1 MVAMKFCAA
10 SVVLLLLIGQSEVF
24 GLLPTWERDRSFRTR
39 TMTQDST
46 VPPELSVIW
55 TELLGL
61 RQLVLSL
68 QAAVVEQRQS
78 LRTSESRMR
87 DGQEV
92 VEKQRQQLDAMHIQM
107 DVDRM
112 LVLSLQ
118 AASVDQHNTLR
129 TIETRLRDSEEV
141 AEKKRQVLDSL
152 QVQVEADKKTV
163 SEINADLKRR
173 EEHRQEEVSRLHS
186 RVNAS
191 EGSVEDLK
199 RKTTALAD
207 DLPFLRMRLRA
218 SESALDQLKRK
229 SSVLASRLCLVE
241 NLRKTSSVADAEVQV
256 HQNSSQGHTSAL
268 TSEKDG
274 QWQKIKSRVETDSSN
289 IHQNMS
295 AFHARLLHL
304 EGKIMTGE
312 QHLQDIRG
320 LEVQMNVV
328 KNHVEDLWTEI
339 SVKSGQLSNMEAQ
352 LGNGCNNTAALE
364 GNVKMA
370 EAHVEKLKVLSS
382 ALEVRLNV
390 SERLLEELKTEC
402 TALDRRLNVSDKFQE
417 QLKTESRGELLTV
430 TERLKLTEAEVGDL
444 WMKNTAQTTRVSNM
458 ESRLTDSI
466 QNTAAVEV
474 RLNISEKI
482 LEELK
487 TECTAWATHL
497 SNVEFQLTHN
507 INNTEVLLR
516 RLNMNGQ
523 KINNL
528 KETTEDLMSR
538 LHVLEQHGTQTSG
551 ETKVAFA
558 AALTDSGSV
567 GPFDQET
574 TLIFS
579 KVFTNIGRAYD
590 ETSGVFTAPV
600 DGIYVFSFTA
610 ADFLKGYMGVTLYC
624 NRQPIVSS
632 LDLNDHGGYA
642 SATNGVL
649 IPLEAGDRVRL
660 SLPASYR
667 LYDDMRSF
675 SVFSGFLLFQ
685 LEADQ

>member
-1 MVAMKFCAA
+1 
-10 SVVLLLLIGQSEVF
+10 
-24 GLLPTWERDRSFRTR
+24 
-39 TMTQDST
+39 
-46 VPPELSVIW
+46 
-55 TELLGL
+55 
-61 RQLVLSL
+61 
-68 QAAVVEQRQS
+68 
-78 LRTSESRMR
+78 
-87 DGQEV
+87 
-92 VEKQRQQLDAMHIQM
+92 
-107 DVDRM
+107 
-112 LVLSLQ
+112 
-118 AASVDQHNTLR
+118 
-129 TIETRLRDSEEV
+129 
-141 AEKKRQVLDSL
+141 
-152 QVQVEADKKTV
+152 
-163 SEINADLKRR
+163 
-173 EEHRQEEVSRLHS
+173 
-186 RVNAS
+186 
-191 EGSVEDLK
+191 
-199 RKTTALAD
+199 
-207 DLPFLRMRLRA
+207 MRLRA

-312 QHLQDIRG
+312 QHLQDIRAAVVNTLNDTETQRER

-402 TALDRRLNVSDKFQE
+402 
-417 QLKTESRGELLTV
+417 
-430 TERLKLTEAEVGDL
+430 
-444 WMKNTAQTTRVSNM
+444 TAQTTRVSNM

>member
-1 MVAMKFCAA
+1 
-10 SVVLLLLIGQSEVF
+10 
-24 GLLPTWERDRSFRTR
+24 
-39 TMTQDST
+39 
-46 VPPELSVIW
+46 
-55 TELLGL
+55 
-61 RQLVLSL
+61 
-68 QAAVVEQRQS
+68 
-78 LRTSESRMR
+78 
-87 DGQEV
+87 
-92 VEKQRQQLDAMHIQM
+92 
-107 DVDRM
+107 
-112 LVLSLQ
+112 
-118 AASVDQHNTLR
+118 
-129 TIETRLRDSEEV
+129 
-141 AEKKRQVLDSL
+141 
-152 QVQVEADKKTV
+152 
-163 SEINADLKRR
+163 
-173 EEHRQEEVSRLHS
+173 
-186 RVNAS
+186 
-191 EGSVEDLK
+191 
-199 RKTTALAD
+199 
-207 DLPFLRMRLRA
+207 MRLRA

-241 NLRKTSSVADAEVQV
+241 NLRKRSSVADTEVQV

-268 TSEKDG
+268 ISERDG
-274 QWQKIKSRVETDSSN
+274 QRQETKSRVETDSSN

-304 EGKIMTGE
+304 EGKMMTGE
-312 QHLQDIRG
+312 QHLHNIR
-320 LEVQMNVV
+320 
-328 KNHVEDLWTEI
+328 
-339 SVKSGQLSNMEAQ
+339 VKSGQLSNMEAQ
-352 LGNGCNNTAALE
+352 LGNACNNTAALE

-417 QLKTESRGELLTV
+417 QLKTESR
-430 TERLKLTEAEVGDL
+430 
-444 WMKNTAQTTRVSNM
+444 AQTTRVSNV
-458 ESRLTDSI
+458 ESRLTNSI
-466 QNTAAVEV
+466 HNTAAVEV

-487 TECTAWATHL
+487 TECTAWTTHL

-507 INNTEVLLR
+507 IDNTEVLLR

-528 KETTEDLMSR
+528 KETTKDLMSR

-600 DGIYVFSFTA
+600 DAIYVFSFTA
-610 ADFLKGYMGVTLYC
+610 ADFLKGYMGVTLYR
-624 NRQPIVSS
+624 NQQPIVSS

-642 SATNGVL
+642 SATNGAL

-667 LYDDMRSF
+667 LYDDTRSF

-685 LEADQ
+685 VEADQ

>member
-1 MVAMKFCAA
+1 
-10 SVVLLLLIGQSEVF
+10 
-24 GLLPTWERDRSFRTR
+24 
-39 TMTQDST
+39 
-46 VPPELSVIW
+46 
-55 TELLGL
+55 
-61 RQLVLSL
+61 
-68 QAAVVEQRQS
+68 
-78 LRTSESRMR
+78 
-87 DGQEV
+87 
-92 VEKQRQQLDAMHIQM
+92 
-107 DVDRM
+107 
-112 LVLSLQ
+112 
-118 AASVDQHNTLR
+118 
-129 TIETRLRDSEEV
+129 
-141 AEKKRQVLDSL
+141 
-152 QVQVEADKKTV
+152 
-163 SEINADLKRR
+163 
-173 EEHRQEEVSRLHS
+173 
-186 RVNAS
+186 
-191 EGSVEDLK
+191 
-199 RKTTALAD
+199 
-207 DLPFLRMRLRA
+207 MRLRA

-241 NLRKTSSVADAEVQV
+241 NLRKRSSVADTEVQV

-268 TSEKDG
+268 ISERDG
-274 QWQKIKSRVETDSSN
+274 QRQETKSRVETDSSN

-304 EGKIMTGE
+304 EGKMMTGE
-312 QHLQDIRG
+312 QHLHNIRAAIVNTLNDTETQKER

-328 KNHVEDLWTEI
+328 KNHVEDMWTEI

-352 LGNGCNNTAALE
+352 LGNACNNTAALE

-382 ALEVRLNV
+382 AL
-390 SERLLEELKTEC
+390 
-402 TALDRRLNVSDKFQE
+402 DRRLNVSDKFQE
-417 QLKTESRGELLTV
+417 QLKTESR
-430 TERLKLTEAEVGDL
+430 
-444 WMKNTAQTTRVSNM
+444 
-458 ESRLTDSI
+458 
-466 QNTAAVEV
+466 
-474 RLNISEKI
+474 
-482 LEELK
+482 
-487 TECTAWATHL
+487 AWTTHL

-507 INNTEVLLR
+507 IDNTEVLLR

-528 KETTEDLMSR
+528 KETTKDLMSR

-600 DGIYVFSFTA
+600 DAIYVFSFTA
-610 ADFLKGYMGVTLYC
+610 ADFLKGYMGVTLYR
-624 NRQPIVSS
+624 NQQPIVSS

-642 SATNGVL
+642 SATNGAL

-667 LYDDMRSF
+667 LYDDTRSF

-685 LEADQ
+685 VEADQ

>member
-1 MVAMKFCAA
+1 
-10 SVVLLLLIGQSEVF
+10 
-24 GLLPTWERDRSFRTR
+24 
-39 TMTQDST
+39 
-46 VPPELSVIW
+46 
-55 TELLGL
+55 
-61 RQLVLSL
+61 
-68 QAAVVEQRQS
+68 
-78 LRTSESRMR
+78 
-87 DGQEV
+87 
-92 VEKQRQQLDAMHIQM
+92 
-107 DVDRM
+107 
-112 LVLSLQ
+112 
-118 AASVDQHNTLR
+118 
-129 TIETRLRDSEEV
+129 
-141 AEKKRQVLDSL
+141 
-152 QVQVEADKKTV
+152 
-163 SEINADLKRR
+163 
-173 EEHRQEEVSRLHS
+173 
-186 RVNAS
+186 
-191 EGSVEDLK
+191 
-199 RKTTALAD
+199 
-207 DLPFLRMRLRA
+207 MRLRA

-241 NLRKTSSVADAEVQV
+241 NLRKRSSVADTEVQV

-268 TSEKDG
+268 ISERDG
-274 QWQKIKSRVETDSSN
+274 QRQETKSRVETDSSN

-304 EGKIMTGE
+304 EGKMMTGE
-312 QHLQDIRG
+312 QHLHNIRAAIVNTLNDTETQKER

-328 KNHVEDLWTEI
+328 KNHVEDMWTEI

-352 LGNGCNNTAALE
+352 LGNACNNTAALE

-417 QLKTESRGELLTV
+417 QLKTESR
-430 TERLKLTEAEVGDL
+430 
-444 WMKNTAQTTRVSNM
+444 AQTTRVSNV
-458 ESRLTDSI
+458 ESRLTNSI
-466 QNTAAVEV
+466 HNTAAVEV

-487 TECTAWATHL
+487 TECTAWTTHL

-507 INNTEVLLR
+507 IDN
-516 RLNMNGQ
+516 
-523 KINNL
+523 
-528 KETTEDLMSR
+528 TEDLMSR

-600 DGIYVFSFTA
+600 DAIYVFSFTA
-610 ADFLKGYMGVTLYC
+610 ADFLKGYMGVTLYR
-624 NRQPIVSS
+624 NQQPIVSS

-642 SATNGVL
+642 SATNGAL

-667 LYDDMRSF
+667 LYDDTRSF

-685 LEADQ
+685 VEADQ

>member
-1 MVAMKFCAA
+1 
-10 SVVLLLLIGQSEVF
+10 
-24 GLLPTWERDRSFRTR
+24 
-39 TMTQDST
+39 
-46 VPPELSVIW
+46 
-55 TELLGL
+55 
-61 RQLVLSL
+61 
-68 QAAVVEQRQS
+68 
-78 LRTSESRMR
+78 
-87 DGQEV
+87 
-92 VEKQRQQLDAMHIQM
+92 
-107 DVDRM
+107 
-112 LVLSLQ
+112 
-118 AASVDQHNTLR
+118 
-129 TIETRLRDSEEV
+129 
-141 AEKKRQVLDSL
+141 
-152 QVQVEADKKTV
+152 
-163 SEINADLKRR
+163 
-173 EEHRQEEVSRLHS
+173 
-186 RVNAS
+186 
-191 EGSVEDLK
+191 
-199 RKTTALAD
+199 
-207 DLPFLRMRLRA
+207 MRLRA

-241 NLRKTSSVADAEVQV
+241 NLRKRSSVADTEVQV

-268 TSEKDG
+268 ISERDG
-274 QWQKIKSRVETDSSN
+274 QRQETKSRVETDSSN

-304 EGKIMTGE
+304 EGKMMTGE
-312 QHLQDIRG
+312 QHLHNIRAAIVNTLNDTETQKER

-328 KNHVEDLWTEI
+328 KNHVEDMWTEI

-352 LGNGCNNTAALE
+352 LGNACNNTAALE

-417 QLKTESRGELLTV
+417 QLKTESR
-430 TERLKLTEAEVGDL
+430 
-444 WMKNTAQTTRVSNM
+444 AQTTRVSNV
-458 ESRLTDSI
+458 ESRLTNSI
-466 QNTAAVEV
+466 HNTAAVEV

-487 TECTAWATHL
+487 TECTAWTTHL

-507 INNTEVLLR
+507 IDNTEVLLR

-528 KETTEDLMSR
+528 KETTKDLMSR

-600 DGIYVFSFTA
+600 DAIYVFSFTA
-610 ADFLKGYMGVTLYC
+610 ADFLKGYMGVTLYR
-624 NRQPIVSS
+624 NQQPIVSS

-642 SATNGVL
+642 SATNGAL

-667 LYDDMRSF
+667 LYDDTRSF

-685 LEADQ
+685 VEADQ

>member
-1 MVAMKFCAA
+1 
-10 SVVLLLLIGQSEVF
+10 
-24 GLLPTWERDRSFRTR
+24 
-39 TMTQDST
+39 
-46 VPPELSVIW
+46 
-55 TELLGL
+55 
-61 RQLVLSL
+61 
-68 QAAVVEQRQS
+68 
-78 LRTSESRMR
+78 
-87 DGQEV
+87 
-92 VEKQRQQLDAMHIQM
+92 
-107 DVDRM
+107 
-112 LVLSLQ
+112 
-118 AASVDQHNTLR
+118 
-129 TIETRLRDSEEV
+129 
-141 AEKKRQVLDSL
+141 
-152 QVQVEADKKTV
+152 
-163 SEINADLKRR
+163 
-173 EEHRQEEVSRLHS
+173 
-186 RVNAS
+186 
-191 EGSVEDLK
+191 
-199 RKTTALAD
+199 
-207 DLPFLRMRLRA
+207 MRLRA

-241 NLRKTSSVADAEVQV
+241 NLRKRSSVADTEVQV

-268 TSEKDG
+268 ISERDG
-274 QWQKIKSRVETDSSN
+274 QRQETKSRVETDSSN

-304 EGKIMTGE
+304 EGKMMTGE
-312 QHLQDIRG
+312 QHLHNIRAAIVNTLNDTETQKER

-328 KNHVEDLWTEI
+328 KNHVEDMWTEI

-352 LGNGCNNTAALE
+352 LGNACNNTAALE

-417 QLKTESRGELLTV
+417 QLKTESR
-430 TERLKLTEAEVGDL
+430 
-444 WMKNTAQTTRVSNM
+444 
-458 ESRLTDSI
+458 
-466 QNTAAVEV
+466 
-474 RLNISEKI
+474 
-482 LEELK
+482 
-487 TECTAWATHL
+487 AWTTHL

-507 INNTEVLLR
+507 IDNTEVLLR

-528 KETTEDLMSR
+528 KETTKDLMSR

-600 DGIYVFSFTA
+600 DAIYVFSFTA
-610 ADFLKGYMGVTLYC
+610 ADFLKGYMGVTLYR
-624 NRQPIVSS
+624 NQQPIVSS

-642 SATNGVL
+642 SATNGAL

-667 LYDDMRSF
+667 LYDDTRSF

-685 LEADQ
+685 VEADQ

>member
-1 MVAMKFCAA
+1 
-10 SVVLLLLIGQSEVF
+10 
-24 GLLPTWERDRSFRTR
+24 
-39 TMTQDST
+39 
-46 VPPELSVIW
+46 
-55 TELLGL
+55 
-61 RQLVLSL
+61 
-68 QAAVVEQRQS
+68 
-78 LRTSESRMR
+78 
-87 DGQEV
+87 
-92 VEKQRQQLDAMHIQM
+92 
-107 DVDRM
+107 
-112 LVLSLQ
+112 
-118 AASVDQHNTLR
+118 
-129 TIETRLRDSEEV
+129 
-141 AEKKRQVLDSL
+141 
-152 QVQVEADKKTV
+152 
-163 SEINADLKRR
+163 
-173 EEHRQEEVSRLHS
+173 
-186 RVNAS
+186 
-191 EGSVEDLK
+191 
-199 RKTTALAD
+199 
-207 DLPFLRMRLRA
+207 MRLRA

-241 NLRKTSSVADAEVQV
+241 NLRKRSSVADTEVQV

-268 TSEKDG
+268 ISERDG
-274 QWQKIKSRVETDSSN
+274 QRQETKSRVETDSSN

-304 EGKIMTGE
+304 EGKMMTGE
-312 QHLQDIRG
+312 QHLHNIRAAIVNTLNDTETQKER

-328 KNHVEDLWTEI
+328 KNHVEDMWTEI

-352 LGNGCNNTAALE
+352 LGNACNNTAALE

-417 QLKTESRGELLTV
+417 QLKTESR
-430 TERLKLTEAEVGDL
+430 
-444 WMKNTAQTTRVSNM
+444 
-458 ESRLTDSI
+458 
-466 QNTAAVEV
+466 
-474 RLNISEKI
+474 
-482 LEELK
+482 
-487 TECTAWATHL
+487 AWTTHL

-507 INNTEVLLR
+507 IDN
-516 RLNMNGQ
+516 
-523 KINNL
+523 
-528 KETTEDLMSR
+528 TEDLMSR

-600 DGIYVFSFTA
+600 DAIYVFSFTA
-610 ADFLKGYMGVTLYC
+610 ADFLKGYMGVTLYR
-624 NRQPIVSS
+624 NQQPIVSS

-642 SATNGVL
+642 SATNGAL

-667 LYDDMRSF
+667 LYDDTRSF

-685 LEADQ
+685 VEADQ

>member
-1 MVAMKFCAA
+1 
-10 SVVLLLLIGQSEVF
+10 
-24 GLLPTWERDRSFRTR
+24 
-39 TMTQDST
+39 
-46 VPPELSVIW
+46 
-55 TELLGL
+55 
-61 RQLVLSL
+61 
-68 QAAVVEQRQS
+68 
-78 LRTSESRMR
+78 
-87 DGQEV
+87 
-92 VEKQRQQLDAMHIQM
+92 
-107 DVDRM
+107 
-112 LVLSLQ
+112 
-118 AASVDQHNTLR
+118 
-129 TIETRLRDSEEV
+129 
-141 AEKKRQVLDSL
+141 
-152 QVQVEADKKTV
+152 
-163 SEINADLKRR
+163 
-173 EEHRQEEVSRLHS
+173 
-186 RVNAS
+186 
-191 EGSVEDLK
+191 
-199 RKTTALAD
+199 
-207 DLPFLRMRLRA
+207 MRLRA

-241 NLRKTSSVADAEVQV
+241 NLRKRSSVADTEVQV

-268 TSEKDG
+268 ISERDG
-274 QWQKIKSRVETDSSN
+274 QRQETKSRVETDSSN

-304 EGKIMTGE
+304 EGKMMTGE
-312 QHLQDIRG
+312 QHLHNIRAAIVNTLNDTETQKER

-328 KNHVEDLWTEI
+328 KNHVEDMWTEI

-352 LGNGCNNTAALE
+352 LGNACNNTAALE

-382 ALEVRLNV
+382 AL
-390 SERLLEELKTEC
+390 
-402 TALDRRLNVSDKFQE
+402 DRRLNVSDKFQE
-417 QLKTESRGELLTV
+417 QLKTESR
-430 TERLKLTEAEVGDL
+430 
-444 WMKNTAQTTRVSNM
+444 AQTTRVSNV
-458 ESRLTDSI
+458 ESRLTNSI
-466 QNTAAVEV
+466 HNTAAVEV

-487 TECTAWATHL
+487 TECTAWTTHL

-507 INNTEVLLR
+507 IDNTEVLLR

-528 KETTEDLMSR
+528 KETTKDLMSR

-600 DGIYVFSFTA
+600 DAIYVFSFTA
-610 ADFLKGYMGVTLYC
+610 ADFLKGYMGVTLYR
-624 NRQPIVSS
+624 NQQPIVSS

-642 SATNGVL
+642 SATNGAL

-667 LYDDMRSF
+667 LYDDTRSF

-685 LEADQ
+685 VEADQ

>member
-1 MVAMKFCAA
+1 
-10 SVVLLLLIGQSEVF
+10 
-24 GLLPTWERDRSFRTR
+24 
-39 TMTQDST
+39 
-46 VPPELSVIW
+46 
-55 TELLGL
+55 
-61 RQLVLSL
+61 
-68 QAAVVEQRQS
+68 
-78 LRTSESRMR
+78 
-87 DGQEV
+87 
-92 VEKQRQQLDAMHIQM
+92 
-107 DVDRM
+107 
-112 LVLSLQ
+112 
-118 AASVDQHNTLR
+118 
-129 TIETRLRDSEEV
+129 
-141 AEKKRQVLDSL
+141 
-152 QVQVEADKKTV
+152 
-163 SEINADLKRR
+163 
-173 EEHRQEEVSRLHS
+173 
-186 RVNAS
+186 
-191 EGSVEDLK
+191 
-199 RKTTALAD
+199 
-207 DLPFLRMRLRA
+207 MRLRA

-312 QHLQDIRG
+312 QHLQDIRAAVVNTLNDTETQRER

-402 TALDRRLNVSDKFQE
+402 T
-417 QLKTESRGELLTV
+417 GELLTV

>member
-312 QHLQDIRG
+312 QHLQDIRAAVVNTLNDTETQRER

-402 TALDRRLNVSDKFQE
+402 
-417 QLKTESRGELLTV
+417 
-430 TERLKLTEAEVGDL
+430 
-444 WMKNTAQTTRVSNM
+444 TAQTTRVSNM

>member
-1 MVAMKFCAA
+1 
-10 SVVLLLLIGQSEVF
+10 
-24 GLLPTWERDRSFRTR
+24 
-39 TMTQDST
+39 
-46 VPPELSVIW
+46 
-55 TELLGL
+55 
-61 RQLVLSL
+61 
-68 QAAVVEQRQS
+68 
-78 LRTSESRMR
+78 
-87 DGQEV
+87 
-92 VEKQRQQLDAMHIQM
+92 
-107 DVDRM
+107 
-112 LVLSLQ
+112 
-118 AASVDQHNTLR
+118 
-129 TIETRLRDSEEV
+129 
-141 AEKKRQVLDSL
+141 
-152 QVQVEADKKTV
+152 
-163 SEINADLKRR
+163 
-173 EEHRQEEVSRLHS
+173 
-186 RVNAS
+186 
-191 EGSVEDLK
+191 
-199 RKTTALAD
+199 
-207 DLPFLRMRLRA
+207 MRLRA

-241 NLRKTSSVADAEVQV
+241 NLRKRSSVADTEVQV

-268 TSEKDG
+268 ISERDG
-274 QWQKIKSRVETDSSN
+274 QRQETKSRVETDSSN

-304 EGKIMTGE
+304 EGKMMTGE
-312 QHLQDIRG
+312 QHLHNIRAAIVNT
-320 LEVQMNVV
+320 LN
-328 KNHVEDLWTEI
+328 DTETQKEI
-339 SVKSGQLSNMEAQ
+339 KSGQLSNMEAQ
-352 LGNGCNNTAALE
+352 LGNACNNTAALE

-382 ALEVRLNV
+382 AL
-390 SERLLEELKTEC
+390 
-402 TALDRRLNVSDKFQE
+402 DRRLNVSDKFQE
-417 QLKTESRGELLTV
+417 QLKTESR
-430 TERLKLTEAEVGDL
+430 
-444 WMKNTAQTTRVSNM
+444 AQTTRVSNV
-458 ESRLTDSI
+458 ESRLTNSI
-466 QNTAAVEV
+466 HNTAAVEV

-487 TECTAWATHL
+487 TECTAWTTHL

-507 INNTEVLLR
+507 IDNTEVLLR

-528 KETTEDLMSR
+528 KETTKDLMSR

-600 DGIYVFSFTA
+600 DAIYVFSFTA
-610 ADFLKGYMGVTLYC
+610 ADFLKGYMGVTLYR
-624 NRQPIVSS
+624 NQQPIVSS

-642 SATNGVL
+642 SATNGAL

-667 LYDDMRSF
+667 LYDDTRSF

-685 LEADQ
+685 VEADQ